1 MSSRGVSLGDG
12 VGSGDVVSDS
22 GVGVT
27 VALDVS
33 GSRPNI
39 SEMLIHKKQKGK

>member
-12 VGSGDVVSDS
+12 VGSSDVVPDS
-22 GVGVT
+22 GVGVM

-33 GSRPNI
+33 GSCPNI
-39 SEMLIHKKQKGK
+39 SETLIQKKQKGK